1 MTLTLQAT
9 RRIDE
14 WYADNGIF
22 GGVKEDINMRKK
34 SLTTGEYIFEV
45 EELEVGDVRL
55 RFVDKK
61 GNEMQV
67 CTCAWCNC
75 SKMTPVIIRASHRL
89 HNLSRLTHYKRCGLH
104 LVYLGTHKNRPVAA
118 VYPH

>member
-1 MTLTLQAT
+1 MKGILIGQVCSCVFILQAA

-67 CTCAWCNC
+67 CIAHAVC
-75 SKMTPVIIRASHRL
+75 SQSRTDIATNAS
-89 HNLSRLTHYKRCGLH
+89 
-104 LVYLGTHKNRPVAA
+104 GTLPDSMHCTDRNFDLAPTV
-118 VYPH
+118 